1 MPPENKNT
9 LKKANRN
16 HTNMAYHEQISASEE
31 LPVWSVTSDIKFTR
45 KNKSSFDRLC
55 P

>member
-9 LKKANRN
+9 LKKANHN
-16 HTNMAYHEQISASEE
+16 LTNMAYHEQITVSEE